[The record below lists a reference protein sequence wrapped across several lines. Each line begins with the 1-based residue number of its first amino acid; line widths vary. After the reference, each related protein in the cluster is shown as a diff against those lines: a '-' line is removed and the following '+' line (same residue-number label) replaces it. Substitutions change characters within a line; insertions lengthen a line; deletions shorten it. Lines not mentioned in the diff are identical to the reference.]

1 SAYTARGLPSCSAA
15 VTAACDLSWEDR
27 PRLFDHTFSGLSPVL
42 TEAGAEPAGPA
53 FALYTRQ
60 PSETV
65 DLQVGI
71 AISKGLTRA
80 EPIAHGLLVIP
91 SELPAGSMAV
101 RSHIGGYDGL
111 EQAWA

>member
-1 SAYTARGLPSCSAA
+1 PACPAA
-15 VTAACDLSWEDR
+15 VVEARDVSWEDL
-27 PRLFDHTFSGLSPVL
+27 PTLFDRTFSGLFPVL

-80 EPIAHGLLVIP
+80 EPIAHGLLVIR
-91 SELPAGSMAV
+91 SVMTDGSMAA
-101 RSHIGGYDGL
+101 RIHIGGNDGP
-111 EQAWA
+111 EQAVA